1 MIINQAGWSR
11 YKKSQINLIE
21 NNSHSE
27 LKENLK
33 KFDFLIPSGNF
44 RSYGDSA
51 LYQNVLSTL
60 KLNKIIFFDD
70 LKGIIKTQSGVTLK
84 EIIKLIVPKGW
95 FLKVTPGTKYVTVGG
110 ALASDIHGK
119 EHHKAG
125 CFSDCIDY
133 FEILMADGV
142 VYKCSKST
150 NKEIFQATCG
160 GMGLTGIITEV
171 QFNLKKINSAFL
183 DQEVNISNNL
193 KDTLDLFDQ
202 KKDVNYSVA
211 WLDCIKRKNNNFRS
225 IFYSAAFS
233 NNKNYNLKFNKTKKI
248 FSLIKFNLINNFT
261 INFFNKFFYIKH
273 ILFKKKSMVSLDNF
287 FYPLDKLEDWNLFY
301 GENGFL
307 QYQFILPKQNSQ
319 KGIQEILDEINN
331 SKTFPSLAVLKLHGK
346 SNENILSFPLE
357 GYSLALDFRYEK
369 RIFTFFERLDQIVLK
384 YKGRIYL
391 TKDSVM
397 KKDFF
402 YKCYNKLEKFIEFR
416 KKMKLDK
423 KFSSFQSERL
433 GL

>member
-1 MIINQAGWSR
+1 MIINQTGWSR
-11 YKKSQINLIE
+11 YSKSQINLIE
-21 NNSHSE
+21 NNNYSE

-33 KFDFLIPSGNF
+33 KFDSLIPSGNF

-51 LYQNVLSTL
+51 LHQNVLSTL

-70 LKGIIKTQSGVTLK
+70 LNGLIKTQSGVILK

-95 FLKVTPGTKYVTVGG
+95 FLKVTPGTKHVTVGG
-110 ALASDIHGK
+110 AIASDIHGK
-119 EHHKAG
+119 EHHKDG
-125 CFSDCIDY
+125 CFSNCIDY

-142 VYKCSKST
+142 IYKCSKNT

-183 DQEVNISNNL
+183 DQEVIISNNL
-193 KDTLDLFDQ
+193 KNTFNLFDQ

-211 WLDCIKRKNNNFRS
+211 WLDCIKRKNKNFRS
-225 IFYSAAFS
+225 IFYSATFS
-233 NNKNYNLKFNKTKKI
+233 KNKNFNLKFNKKKKI
-248 FSLIKFNLINNFT
+248 FPLIKLNLINNFT
-261 INFFNKFFYIKH
+261 INFFNKFFFIKNV
-273 ILFKKKSMVSLDNF
+273 LSKKKSLVSLDNF

-301 GENGFL
+301 GKNGFL

-331 SKTFPSLAVLKLHGK
+331 SKKFPSLAVLKLHGK
-346 SNENILSFPLE
+346 NNENILSFPLE
-357 GYSLALDFRYEK
+357 GYSLALDFKYDK
-369 RIFTFFERLDQIVLK
+369 KIFSFFEKLDQIVLK

-391 TKDSVM
+391 TKDSIM

-402 YKCYNKLEKFIEFR
+402 YKCYNNLESFIEFR
-416 KKMKLDK
+416 KRMKLDK
-423 KFSSFQSERL
+423 KFSSYQSERL